1 MYSVSCLSVNGQ
13 WTVLFVI
20 PEQRLFIT
28 FKGNLYRI
36 VIAMAMQQLFNL
48 GISVLLFYF
57 FAKTIPHR
65 GNRVAD
71 VCVAVFGTETASD
84 VINLFARCC

>member
-36 VIAMAMQQLFNL
+36 VIAMAIQQFFNL

-57 FAKTIPHR
+57 LPRKFL
-65 GNRVAD
+65 
-71 VCVAVFGTETASD
+71 TAAIAWQTCAWRS
-84 VINLFARCC
+84 LGRRRRATS

>member
-36 VIAMAMQQLFNL
+36 VIAMAIQQFFNL

-57 FAKTIPHR
+57 LPRKFLTAAS
-65 GNRVAD
+65 RV
-71 VCVAVFGTETASD
+71 VFGHL
-84 VINLFARCC
+84 IRQI